1 MPVGTLKNTL
11 YGFVLPILGKR
22 CQWKQVDG
30 DNNAVAS
37 AMRAVFRKR
46 HVVGACVQ
54 RFQNGRLTEAY
65 TAGFSALEPDSR
77 PIARTTVFRT
87 ASVAKMACA
96 LLVFRLQTLGKLSIL
111 KDVSDFLGYPVRNPH
126 CPDAPITLGMLLGHT
141 SSIIDSSAYFEAF
154 STPRDLSE
162 LLADEAAYARAIPGV
177 GFRYSNLAAGM
188 IGCMLE
194 KRFGQSF
201 EALMQSEL
209 FLPLGIEATF
219 DLAKLDG
226 SRVANGYRVLP
237 PAFCFDARARAA
249 AAQPVDDPQPE
260 RHYLLASGNL
270 YLTAEALAKLALTAW
285 DGRGGFLNGE
295 CVAQMQKPVAQW
307 PEKAVRMR
315 HGMGLL
321 QLDDAEICGRPLWG
335 HQGFAYGSVNGVFFD
350 GGGNGFAM
358 LNSGASEQRM
368 GHLAMINR
376 DLISLLLEKK
386 G

>member
-1 MPVGTLKNTL
+1 MQTAT
-11 YGFVLPILGKR
+11 
-22 CQWKQVDG
+22 
-30 DNNAVAS
+30 
-37 AMRAVFRKR
+37 
-46 HVVGACVQ
+46 AC
-54 RFQNGRLTEAY
+54 F
-65 TAGFSALEPDSR
+65 
-77 PIARTTVFRT
+77 
-87 ASVAKMACA
+87 
-96 LLVFRLQTLGKLSIL
+96 
-111 KDVSDFLGYPVRNPH
+111 
-126 CPDAPITLGMLLGHT
+126 
-141 SSIIDSSAYFEAF
+141 
-154 STPRDLSE
+154 
-162 LLADEAAYARAIPGV
+162 
-177 GFRYSNLAAGM
+177 
-188 IGCMLE
+188 
-194 KRFGQSF
+194 
-201 EALMQSEL
+201 
-209 FLPLGIEATF
+209 
-219 DLAKLDG
+219 
-226 SRVANGYRVLP
+226 P